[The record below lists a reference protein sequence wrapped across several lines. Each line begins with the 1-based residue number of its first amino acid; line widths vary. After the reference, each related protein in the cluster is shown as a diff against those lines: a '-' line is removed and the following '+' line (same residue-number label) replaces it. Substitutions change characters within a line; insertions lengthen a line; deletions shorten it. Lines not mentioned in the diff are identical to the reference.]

1 MGAVMLDTLEISYR
15 LDEYTNEAKGIAWD
29 TCHKIYILMDDEQVA
44 LQRSYG
50 YGDDPDPDSL
60 ITSEQMTGD
69 EMKKEVMEWFESSCS
84 LRFISAVSSNPKFG
98 DDGWIHIVG
107 QFEGVEDEDEQ
118 DDEDDDWWE
127 AESDDE

>member
-1 MGAVMLDTLEISYR
+1 MGAVMLDMMEIEDR
-15 LDEYTNEAKGIAWD
+15 IDEYTNEAKGIAWD

-69 EMKKEVMEWFESSCS
+69 EMRREVMEWYNSSCS

-98 DDGWIHIVG
+98 EGGWVHIIS
-107 QFEGVEDEDEQ
+107 QFELDEE
-118 DDEDDDWWE
+118 DEDDDY
-127 AESDDE
+127 